1 MKSRRS
7 LLIATLLVVVAMTLG
22 VLEFLPPRHGITK
35 ANFNRIQDGMAFDE
49 VKVIFGGPDSFTDPS
64 IEGRERRGELVWV
77 NDDKSGAVIC
87 FDEKGEV
94 FDKSWGDS
102 TEDIREKL
110 CRWIRWPW
118 WK

>member
-1 MKSRRS
+1 
-7 LLIATLLVVVAMTLG
+7 LVLVIAMTLG
-22 VLEFLPPRHGITK
+22 VLVMLPPRHGITK
-35 ANFNRIQDGMAFDE
+35 ANFGRVQDGMTFDE

-64 IEGRERRGELVWV
+64 IEGQERRGELVWV
-77 NDDKSGAVIC
+77 NDDKSGATIC
-87 FDEKGEV
+87 FDEEGKV

-102 TEDIREKL
+102 TEDFSEKF